1 MALGF
6 NRKKGLQLSAE
17 GTNHLKTTNM
27 ATDFKTFKSTER
39 NGGIQYLY
47 KADNGYGASIVQHQF
62 SYGGKQGKW
71 ELAVLKYSN
80 DTDWEICY
88 DTEITKDVIGY
99 LSEKAVNDLVDQIAA
114 LKPHETTA
122 Q

>member
-1 MALGF
+1 
-6 NRKKGLQLSAE
+6 
-17 GTNHLKTTNM
+17 M
-27 ATDFKTFKSTER
+27 ATNFKTFESIEL
-39 NGGIQYLY
+39 NEGIQYLY

-80 DTDWEICY
+80 DTDWKICY
-88 DTEITKDVIGY
+88 DTEITNDVIGY
-99 LSEKAVNDLVDQIAA
+99 LSEKAVNDLVDQITA
-114 LKPHETTA
+114 LKPDETTA